1 MRQRR
6 RRVSGPASA
15 GPRGVAPL
23 ALASALAAWL
33 LAPDVA
39 LAASTITIRTQDNVP
54 LAATLYEPSSGP
66 GPVVVLVHMHLRTR
80 RDWDAVGERLASNG
94 IAALALDLRGHG
106 DSGVGRFDTT
116 TFTGAVADVRAAVL
130 YLKVRR
136 DLVNGGIGIAGA
148 SVGANLAVLEA
159 AGDPVV
165 RSLALL
171 SPGMDYRGLRIEAA
185 VRSFGARP
193 ALVVASAEDYYAM
206 RSARLIAGLGPGTRE
221 IQQVEG
227 AGHGTV
233 MLERRPDL
241 VEALVDWFRRT
252 LL

>member
-1 MRQRR
+1 
-6 RRVSGPASA
+6 
-15 GPRGVAPL
+15 
-23 ALASALAAWL
+23 
-33 LAPDVA
+33 
-39 LAASTITIRTQDNVP
+39 VP

-66 GPVVVLVHMHLRTR
+66 GPGVVLVHMHLRTR

-159 AGDPVV
+159 AAIPSSQPGAPVA
-165 RSLALL
+165 RHGL
-171 SPGMDYRGLRIEAA
+171 PRLRIEAA
-185 VRSFGARP
+185 VRSFGARQPWWWRARRTTTPCGPRGSSP
-193 ALVVASAEDYYAM
+193 AWDPARA
-206 RSARLIAGLGPGTRE
+206 RSSRWRAPGTGR
-221 IQQVEG
+221 
-227 AGHGTV
+227 
-233 MLERRPDL
+233 
-241 VEALVDWFRRT
+241 
-252 LL
+252 